1 MLLQNL
7 HIIGHDTVKDLRIGN
22 DKIHEITSSLT
33 SLNDEMRL
41 DFSNAIAFPGLIN
54 SHDHLDFNLFP
65 QLGNQVYKS
74 YREWGEDIQKND
86 MEIIESVLGVP
97 EEIRIKWG
105 LYKNLV
111 NGFTTVV
118 NHGKHVEISNPF
130 INVFQECHS
139 LHSVREKGWKFK
151 LNRPFAGTQPF
162 VIHVGEGV
170 DQAAFEEIDE
180 LLRWNLFKRKI
191 IAVHGVSMDMRQAAA
206 FEALVWCPDSNLFM
220 LNATARVDKL
230 KQETKILFGTDSTL
244 SAEWNA
250 WEHIRLARE
259 TEMLN
264 DDELFQSLTILP
276 AGTWGLNGRG
286 VLAEGKK
293 ADIVIA
299 RVKNGKKNM
308 DDFFQL
314 NPEDILLVAC
324 GGKIVLFDESLHS
337 LLSNLT
343 GTNQFGELIVNG
355 CTKWVI
361 GNPGALI
368 KEIKNYFPGVKLFD
382 Q

>member
-7 HIIGHDTVKDLRIGN
+7 HIIGHATVKELRIG
-22 DKIHEITSSLT
+22 DDRIQEIAFNLSPATG
-33 SLNDEMRL
+33 EMQL
-41 DFSNAIAFPGLIN
+41 EFSDAIAFPGLIN

-86 MEIIESVLGVP
+86 REIIESVLGVP
-97 EEIRIKWG
+97 GEIRIKWG

-118 NHGKHVEISNPF
+118 NHGKHVEMANPF

-151 LNRPFAGTQPF
+151 LNRPFARKQPF

-180 LLRWNLFKRKI
+180 LVRWNLFKRKI
-191 IAVHGVSMDMRQAAA
+191 IAVHGVSMDMRQAPA
-206 FEALVWCPDSNLFM
+206 FEALVWCPASNLFM

-264 DDELFQSLTILP
+264 DDGLFQSLTSLP
-276 AGTWGLNGRG
+276 AGTWGLNERG
-286 VLAEGKK
+286 VFAEGKK

-299 RVKNGKKNM
+299 RTKNGKKNM

-314 NPEDILLVAC
+314 NPEDILLVVC

-337 LLSNLT
+337 LLANLT
-343 GTNQFGELIVNG
+343 ATNQFGELIVNG
-355 CTKWVI
+355 SIKWVI
-361 GNPGALI
+361 GNPDALI
-368 KEIKNYFPGVKLFD
+368 KEIKNYLPGVKLFD

>member
-1 MLLQNL
+1 
-7 HIIGHDTVKDLRIGN
+7 
-22 DKIHEITSSLT
+22 
-33 SLNDEMRL
+33 
-41 DFSNAIAFPGLIN
+41 
-54 SHDHLDFNLFP
+54 
-65 QLGNQVYKS
+65 
-74 YREWGEDIQKND
+74 
-86 MEIIESVLGVP
+86 
-97 EEIRIKWG
+97 
-105 LYKNLV
+105 
-111 NGFTTVV
+111 
-118 NHGKHVEISNPF
+118 
-130 INVFQECHS
+130 
-139 LHSVREKGWKFK
+139 
-151 LNRPFAGTQPF
+151 
-162 VIHVGEGV
+162 
-170 DQAAFEEIDE
+170 
-180 LLRWNLFKRKI
+180 
-191 IAVHGVSMDMRQAAA
+191 VHGVSMDMRQAAA

-337 LLSNLT
+337 LLANLT
-343 GTNQFGELIVNG
+343 ATNQFGELIVNG
-355 CTKWVI
+355 SIKWVI
-361 GNPGALI
+361 GNPDALI
-368 KEIKNYFPGVKLFD
+368 KEIKNYLPGVKLFD